1 MSMTLSRRAWIT
13 GLLGVVPVA
22 RLRSNTQLVS
32 ERRMVETVT
41 GRVSV
46 ESLGVTLMHEH
57 VLVDFIGAA
66 AVSRSRYEADT
77 VFKVVLPHLER
88 LRTLGCETLVECTP
102 AYLGRDP
109 DLLKRLS
116 AASGLHIVTNTG
128 LYGAANDKHLPAFAF
143 TESAGQLAARWIREA
158 SDGLDGTSIRPGFM
172 KIGVDSAPLSD
183 IDAKLVRAA
192 GIATLKTGLPI
203 ASHTGSGAAAMA
215 ELDLLEAAGVAPGS
229 FIWVHAQSERDDAF
243 HIRAGRR
250 GAWVEFDGLSPA
262 SVARH
267 VELVLRMKNADLLGR
282 VLVSHDAGWYHVGEP
297 GGGQFRS
304 FDTLFTTF
312 VPALHQ
318 AGISDAEVRRLL
330 VENPRAALTPAPGR
344 L

>member
-1 MSMTLSRRAWIT
+1 
-13 GLLGVVPVA
+13 
-22 RLRSNTQLVS
+22 
-32 ERRMVETVT
+32 
-41 GRVSV
+41 
-46 ESLGVTLMHEH
+46 
-57 VLVDFIGAA
+57 
-66 AVSRSRYEADT
+66 
-77 VFKVVLPHLER
+77 
-88 LRTLGCETLVECTP
+88 
-102 AYLGRDP
+102 
-109 DLLKRLS
+109 
-116 AASGLHIVTNTG
+116 
-128 LYGAANDKHLPAFAF
+128 
-143 TESAGQLAARWIREA
+143 
-158 SDGLDGTSIRPGFM
+158 
-172 KIGVDSAPLSD
+172 
-183 IDAKLVRAA
+183 
-192 GIATLKTGLPI
+192 
-203 ASHTGSGAAAMA
+203 MA